1 MNSQALLE
9 FASHLAKQAGDIMI
23 KEQESLTLDY
33 KESVELVTQADVK
46 VDQFL
51 HKRILETYPDHQ
63 IISEETTPK
72 WKLTHEPVWII
83 DPIDGTVNYAH
94 KHNQSAVSIAFYQ
107 DAQALLAVV
116 YNPFNN
122 EMFSAIKG
130 KGAWLNQKPIE
141 CSTKDGLTRALIAT
155 GFPYHKSNTQE
166 LAQRLAT
173 VLNNCADIRRL
184 GSAALDIC
192 WVACGR
198 MDAYY
203 ETVSLWDCAAA
214 RLIAK
219 ESGAQVGS
227 FDPHN
232 TQEIDWQT
240 QHLLISNAKLYPQL
254 NTLLGTTLTSTATG

>member
-1 MNSQALLE
+1 MDTQTLLE
-9 FASHLAKQAGDIMI
+9 FASNLAKQAGNIML
-23 KEQESLTLDY
+23 KEQASLTLDY

-51 HKRILETYPDHQ
+51 HQHILTAFPEHQ
-63 IISEETTPK
+63 IISEETTPQ
-72 WKLTHEPVWII
+72 WQITHNPVWII

-94 KHNQSAVSIAFYQ
+94 KHQQSAVSIAFYQ
-107 DAQALLAVV
+107 EAQALLAIV

-130 KGAWLNQKPIE
+130 KGAWLNQEPIE
-141 CSTKDGLTRALIAT
+141 CSTKDELNRAIIAT

-173 VLNNCADIRRL
+173 VLDNCADIRRL

-198 MDAYY
+198 LDAYY

-214 RLIAK
+214 RLIAQ
-219 ESGAQVGS
+219 ESGAEVGS
-227 FDPHN
+227 FDPYN

-240 QHLLISNAKLYPQL
+240 QHLLISNPNLHYKL
-254 NTLLGTTLTSTATG
+254 NELLETTLPKTTTD